1 MALSTLRPTTSPR
14 RLSDIRLNFCLPT
27 SPPVEALITGMED
40 DLRRIAD
47 EVARIEREFE
57 GTTLN
62 LTVVS
67 DSKFD
72 TLNVRFCSAG

>member
-1 MALSTLRPTTSPR
+1 
-14 RLSDIRLNFCLPT
+14 
-27 SPPVEALITGMED
+27 MED